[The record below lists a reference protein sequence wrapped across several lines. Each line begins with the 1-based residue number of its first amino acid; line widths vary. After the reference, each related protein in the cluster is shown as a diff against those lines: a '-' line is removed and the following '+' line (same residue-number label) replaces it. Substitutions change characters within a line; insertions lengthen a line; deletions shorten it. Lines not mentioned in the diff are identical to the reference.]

1 MHSVIC
7 IKQVPDPA
15 QIRVQV
21 LSNTIVQQGVPT
33 NCHAPVA
40 AEIVVSSVIR
50 RQARSTCSLR
60 ARIQPSTDRGSA
72 TPWEPNVR
80 CCSASPSL
88 SAPRR
93 HPRRTHA
100 RPRSERS
107 GKCLLGSLSSSS
119 ASRRSTAT
127 RPRSAPGSQRSRV
140 YCSSTTSPEP
150 PASISASAAFDAER
164 REYRPPRRR
173 PWVRTASNRRTRPP
187 GPCSTDSRSQ
197 SSIVSRR
204 RVDRKE
210 NAKP

>member
-7 IKQVPDPA
+7 IKQVSDPA
-15 QIRVQV
+15 QIRVQF
-21 LSNTIVQQGVPT
+21 LSNTIVQRGVPT
-33 NCHAPVA
+33 NCHAPLP
-40 AEIVVSSVIR
+40 AEIVVSSVPR
-50 RQARSTCSLR
+50 RPARPTCSLR
-60 ARIQPSTDRGSA
+60 GCIQPRTDRGSA
-72 TPWEPNVR
+72 APWVPNVR
-80 CCSASPSL
+80 CCSASRSL

-100 RPRSERS
+100 RPRFERS

-119 ASRRSTAT
+119 ARRRSTAT
-127 RPRSAPGSQRSRV
+127 RPRSAPGSQRSRA

-150 PASISASAAFDAER
+150 SASISASAASDAGR
-164 REYRPPRRR
+164 RGYRPPRRR
-173 PWVRTASNRRTRPP
+173 TRVRTASDRRTRSS

>member
-80 CCSASPSL
+80 YCSAGPSL
-88 SAPRR
+88 LAPRR
-93 HPRRTHA
+93 HPRRTQA
-100 RPRSERS
+100 RSERS
-107 GKCLLGSLSSSS
+107 GKCLVGSLSSSS
-119 ASRRSTAT
+119 ASRPLTAT
-127 RPRSAPGSQRSRV
+127 RPRSTPGVQRSRV
-140 YCSSTTSPEP
+140 HCSSTASQEP
-150 PASISASAAFDAER
+150 SALISASAASDAER
-164 REYRPPRRR
+164 QAYCPPRRR
-173 PWVRTASNRRTRPP
+173 SWVRTASNRRTRSS
-187 GPCSTDSRSQ
+187 GPCSADSRSQ

-204 RVDRKE
+204 RLDRKE